1 LRFRA
6 ARVVIG
12 MSYESPK
19 KQSLQELPAIDAM
32 TMERHLDMIAQ
43 FAGGASAALTAIH
56 IGTTLLT
63 GIRQRKRKH
72 YDRRTDAPGISII
85 RPLRGSEPFT
95 YETLKSTFALHP
107 APSEILFCVESRSDP
122 VADIVERLIAEHPHI
137 PARLL
142 VGRDVISGN
151 PKLNNLVKGWQAAT
165 SDWIA
170 FIDSNVLLPV
180 DALAR
185 LAEKS
190 DAGTG
195 LVSSPPTGSTSGGF
209 AARLECAFLNSHQA
223 RWQSTADAL
232 GYGFAQGKAMLVRR
246 DVVEAGGG
254 IEMLGSEPAEDA
266 AATKMVRRLGLR
278 VRLVDRFFEQPIAE
292 RTISDVWSRQLR
304 WAQLRRATFPVQFTT
319 EILAGGLLPLTLTA
333 IACSAAGWPV
343 PPVVMAHFGIWYA
356 AEHLLARLA
365 GWPGTVVA
373 SLARDVLLP
382 VLWVQAWL
390 SRDFVWHGQTMR
402 AEREPSPP
410 ALNPGRARRIGHSP
424 GGVPQNTA

>member
-1 LRFRA
+1 
-6 ARVVIG
+6 
-12 MSYESPK
+12 
-19 KQSLQELPAIDAM
+19 M
-32 TMERHLDMIAQ
+32 TMEWHLDMIAQ
-43 FAGGASAALTAIH
+43 LAAGSSVALTALH
-56 IGTTLLT
+56 LASTVLT
-63 GIRQRKRKH
+63 AIRQRERKH
-72 YDRRTDAPGISII
+72 DGRRTDVPGISII
-85 RPLRGSEPFT
+85 RPLREIEPST
-95 YETLKSTFALHP
+95 YATLKSTFALFP
-107 APSEILFCVESRSDP
+107 APAEILFCVESGSDP
-122 VADIVERLIAEHPHI
+122 VVGVVERLIAEHPHI

-142 VGRDVISGN
+142 VGRDVVGGN

-170 FIDSNVLLPV
+170 FVDSNVLLPA

-185 LAEKS
+185 LAGKA

-195 LVSSPPTGSTSGGF
+195 MVSSPPAGSTAGGF
-209 AARLECAFLNSHQA
+209 AARLECAFLNSYQA

-246 DVVEAGGG
+246 DVIEAGGG
-254 IEMLGSEPAEDA
+254 LEMLGSEPAEDA

-292 RTISDVWSRQLR
+292 RTFGQVWSRQLR
-304 WAQLRRATFPVQFTT
+304 WARLRRATFPVQFTT

-333 IACSAAGWPV
+333 IACGAAGLPML
-343 PPVVMAHFGIWYA
+343 PVVMVHFGVWYA
-356 AEHLLARLA
+356 AEHLLAWRA

-373 SLARDVLLP
+373 GIARDVLLP

-410 ALNPGRARRIGHSP
+410 APASG
-424 GGVPQNTA
+424 